1 MLFCPIRGAVAGAAA
16 AALPAALPPRP
27 PHPPAPTRRPNYI
40 YIYIY
45 ICICIHIYTYI
56 YIYIYIGWP
65 RFTVRISGGVR
76 KTFRKCKTAI
86 TQSHNKSIFRQ
97 ASYKPE
103 WPSISP
109 SPLRQACQTIAL
121 GPMDLFSKNN
131 KKKQL
136 NRKHKKTQ
144 KNNSMLNNR
153 FSKTKQKKTHG
164 SMKDALVDG

>member
-1 MLFCPIRGAVAGAAA
+1 MPDQGRCGWRCCGCSTSCTTATSAASPGPDSPSE
-16 AALPAALPPRP
+16 L
-27 PHPPAPTRRPNYI
+27 YI

-45 ICICIHIYTYI
+45 VYVYIYI